1 MLRDPRLK
9 TGNEGSAECALNKIA
24 CTRRLFSLIQHKCG
38 SQSETGLGLGL
49 ILASTFDTDCSSVS
63 KGESRAE
70 RERTFRLINILH
82 LARQWPFKGA
92 SPRESKLCCG
102 WCSRRPGLNS
112 FSDRPRMA
120 ATILTWVSSWL
131 PEHQLGYL
139 KAGELVS
146 YLGPYPCLYWWV
158 SSRRHFL

>member
-1 MLRDPRLK
+1 MQESEWNRAWVRIKFSINFSYWLLIGIK
-9 TGNEGSAECALNKIA
+9 
-24 CTRRLFSLIQHKCG
+24 RRV
-38 SQSETGLGLGL
+38 
-49 ILASTFDTDCSSVS
+49 SS
-63 KGESRAE
+63 RE

-92 SPRESKLCCG
+92 SPRESCCG

-120 ATILTWVSSWL
+120 ATILAWVSSRL
-131 PEHQLGYL
+131 PEHQLGYV

-146 YLGPYPCLYWWV
+146 YMGPYPCLYWWV
-158 SSRRHFL
+158 SSHRHFLDCLLGKQPSVLSWVAW

>member
-1 MLRDPRLK
+1 M
-9 TGNEGSAECALNKIA
+9 
-24 CTRRLFSLIQHKCG
+24 CTEQNCLYKEIVQPYPTQMRESEWNRAWVGINFSVNFWYWLLISIKRRV
-38 SQSETGLGLGL
+38 
-49 ILASTFDTDCSSVS
+49 SS
-63 KGESRAE
+63 RE

-131 PEHQLGYL
+131 PEHQLGYV